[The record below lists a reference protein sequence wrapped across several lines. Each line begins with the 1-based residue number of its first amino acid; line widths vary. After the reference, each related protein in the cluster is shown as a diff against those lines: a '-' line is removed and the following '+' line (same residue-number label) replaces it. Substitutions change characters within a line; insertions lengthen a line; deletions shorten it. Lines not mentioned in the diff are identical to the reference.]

1 MMHTTYAEAILFF
14 VVQSSNKKKSIN
26 AIYINIM
33 GIRKHEQNLKTKYI
47 GPERLKSV
55 I

>member
-14 VVQSSNKKKSIN
+14 VVQSSNKKSIN
-26 AIYINIM
+26 AIYINSM

-47 GPERLKSV
+47 GPEHLKSV

>member
-1 MMHTTYAEAILFF
+1 MQKLFYSLLF
-14 VVQSSNKKKSIN
+14 IQVIKKSIN